1 MRQFMNSK
9 ISWNDIPSLEGGGV
23 EWGFKPESP
32 LGKRSFIRLIDEDIH
47 ELFEEKDII
56 VTIATAKQNYTGRLR
71 DISKGGLSLNVAIL
85 LETYL
90 PIKVGLFLGNV
101 KIISKGLVK
110 HTTQIGERYITGIQ
124 FVDLD
129 EKSAEYINGLHA
141 SKILRH
147 KPL

>member
-1 MRQFMNSK
+1 MRQSMKSK
-9 ISWNDIPSLEGGGV
+9 ISWDDIPSLDGIEV

-32 LGKRSFIRLIDEDIH
+32 LGKRSFIRVLDEDIFG
-47 ELFEEKDII
+47 LFEVKDII
-56 VTIATAKQNYTGRLR
+56 VTIATAKKNYTGRLC
-71 DISKGGLSLNVAIL
+71 DISKGGLSLSVPIL
-85 LETYL
+85 LETNL
-90 PIKVGLFLGNV
+90 PIKVGFFLGKV
-101 KIISKGLVK
+101 KITSKALVK
-110 HTTQIGERYITGIQ
+110 HTAKKGKLYITGIQ

>member
-1 MRQFMNSK
+1 MD
-9 ISWNDIPSLEGGGV
+9 WE
-23 EWGFKPESP
+23 FKPESP
-32 LGKRSFIRLIDEDIH
+32 LGKRSFIRLTNEDIF
-47 ELFEEKDII
+47 ELFEVKDII
-56 VTIATAKQNYTGRLR
+56 VTIATAKQNYTGRLC

-85 LETYL
+85 LEIYL